1 VERAEDFLQLAAVG
15 LPTEFKISSRRMTG
29 REALTLSVVHD
40 YSVQRY
46 DVVRED
52 ELFNHIQLQA
62 ACRQRT
68 SELHERPLACSTIL
82 KVAGGDHR

>member
-1 VERAEDFLQLAAVG
+1 MERAEDFLQLAAVG

-62 ACRQRT
+62 AN
-68 SELHERPLACSTIL
+68 ERAAACMSGRWP
-82 KVAGGDHR
+82 ARRF